1 MSDAG
6 SAIGTKGGRR
16 RRSWSDDEKRR
27 IVAESREA
35 GASTAE
41 VARRYDLNANLLFTW
56 RRQLSATAVAGAEMT
71 PMLPV
76 MISTDPAPT
85 LVSSGAV
92 GRMEIVLAAGDRII
106 VGTDVDAT
114 ALARVLKALARR

>member
-1 MSDAG
+1 
-6 SAIGTKGGRR
+6 
-16 RRSWSDDEKRR
+16 
-27 IVAESREA
+27 
-35 GASTAE
+35 
-41 VARRYDLNANLLFTW
+41 
-56 RRQLSATAVAGAEMT
+56 
-71 PMLPV
+71 MLPV

-85 LVSSGAV
+85 LASSGAV